1 MLELIK
7 RYLYLNKSISL
18 NGIGTLLLE
27 EIPARIDYPNK
38 LLYPSQHKLQF
49 QTTSSSDDHFSS
61 WMSEQLP
68 VSKEECSTQIEHFI
82 SELKRSLNQNKQVE
96 WEGLGL
102 FKNDENQVLRFTSSL
117 IIETGDPVS
126 AEKIIRKNAEHFIRV
141 GEQEKTNTQ
150 MQELLFGTKKKAL
163 FQWWYSAVILL
174 LLGIAAI
181 LYFASLFPDSW
192 KMQGNKMELKTNQAP
207 KQYQIQ

>member
-1 MLELIK
+1 MLVLIK
-7 RYLYLNKSISL
+7 RYLYLHKSISL
-18 NGIGTLLLE
+18 NGIGTLFLE
-27 EIPARIDYPNK
+27 EIPAWIDYPNK
-38 LLYPSQHKLQF
+38 LLHPSQYKLQF
-49 QTTSSSDDHFSS
+49 QTTSGSDDHFSA
-61 WMSEQLP
+61 WMSEQLN
-68 VSKEECSTQIEHFI
+68 VSKEESEKQTAHFI
-82 SELKRSLNQNKQVE
+82 SDLKQSLSNHKVVE
-96 WEGLGL
+96 WEGLGF

-117 IIETGDPVS
+117 NLETGEPVP

-174 LLGIAAI
+174 VLGIAAI
-181 LYFASLFPDSW
+181 LYFASLFPTSW
-192 KMQGNKMELKTNQAP
+192 KMQGNKMELKTKQAP

>member
-1 MLELIK
+1 MLDLIK
-7 RYLYLNKSISL
+7 RYLYLHKSISL
-18 NGIGTLLLE
+18 NGIGTFFLE

-38 LLYPSQHKLQF
+38 LLHPSQHKLQF

-61 WMSEQLP
+61 WMSEQ
-68 VSKEECSTQIEHFI
+68 SHISREESSTQIEQFI
-82 SELKRSLNQNKQVE
+82 SDLKHSINQNKQVE

-117 IIETGDPVS
+117 NLESGEPVP

-150 MQELLFGTKKKAL
+150 MQELLFGSKKKVL

-174 LLGIAAI
+174 VLGIAAI
-181 LYFASLFPDSW
+181 LYFAFLFPISW